1 MSMRKSVVV
10 VAGMAALGLLGG
22 CGKRGYDRAR
32 PDEFAVARQAP
43 LIIPPDFALVPPQP
57 GAART
62 QGNNPQ
68 AQAIDALFGGPAA
81 RSAGEASVIDQA
93 GGATAATPGIRSGVG
108 DPKTNVVDKGQT
120 TSDIVAAPQG
130 DGQDARA
137 SAGGAAAAAPAQVAP
152 AQPAPAPA
160 PAQPAPPQQ

>member
-1 MSMRKSVVV
+1 MRKSVVV

-68 AQAIDALFGGPAA
+68 AQAIEALFGGPAA
-81 RSAGEASVIDQA
+81 RSAGETGVIDQA
-93 GGATAATPGIRSGVG
+93 GGTGAATPGIRSGVG
-108 DPKTNVVDKGQT
+108 DPATNVIDKGQT
-120 TSDIVAAPQG
+120 TNDIVAAPQG

-137 SAGGAAAAAPAQVAP
+137 AAGGAATAPA
-152 AQPAPAPA
+152 AQPT
-160 PAQPAPPQQ
+160 PQN

>member
-1 MSMRKSVVV
+1 MRKSVVV
-10 VAGMAALGLLGG
+10 VSTMATLALLGG

-68 AQAIDALFGGPAA
+68 AQAIDALFGGPAR
-81 RSAGEASVIDQA
+81 RSAGETSVIDQA

-108 DPKTNVVDKGQT
+108 DPQTNVIDKGQT

-137 SAGGAAAAAPAQVAP
+137 SVGGAAATAPAASPAPSTPPTPAAAPTP
-152 AQPAPAPA
+152 QPK
-160 PAQPAPPQQ
+160 